1 MTADEQPQPRRLR
14 IYGIRNCDTMKKAFA
29 WLNDHGLA
37 FEFVDYRQQGISA
50 DQLAAWSK
58 RCDWKLLLNTR
69 GTTWRKLAEE
79 QHRDIDESRA
89 LQLMAAH
96 PSLIKRPLI
105 DCGDHLLVGFDRQRY
120 ASELTASMEFPEPTE
135 TE

>member
-50 DQLAAWSK
+50 DQLAEWSK

-120 ASELTASMEFPEPTE
+120 ASELTASMEFPESTE

>member
-1 MTADEQPQPRRLR
+1 LRHHEESLYLAERSWPRFRLR
-14 IYGIRNCDTMKKAFA
+14 
-29 WLNDHGLA
+29 GLPPA
-37 FEFVDYRQQGISA
+37 RISA
-50 DQLAAWSK
+50 DQLAAWSQ

-79 QHRDIDESRA
+79 QRRNIDESRA

-96 PSLIKRPLI
+96 PSLIKRPVI
-105 DCGDHLLVGFDRQRY
+105 DCGEQLLVGFDRQRY
-120 ASELTASMEFPEPTE
+120 ASELMALMAFPESTE

>member
-1 MTADEQPQPRRLR
+1 MTADPHPTSRRLR
-14 IYGIRNCDTMKKAFA
+14 IFGIRNCDTMKKAFT

-37 FEFVDYRQQGISA
+37 FDFVDYRQQGISA
-50 DQLAAWSK
+50 QQLAAWSQ

-79 QHRDIDESRA
+79 QRRDIDESRA

-96 PSLIKRPLI
+96 PSLIKRPVI
-105 DCGDHLLVGFDRQRY
+105 DCGEHLLVGFDRQRY
-120 ASELTASMEFPEPTE
+120 ASELMALMEFPESTE

>member
-1 MTADEQPQPRRLR
+1 
-14 IYGIRNCDTMKKAFA
+14 MKKAFT

-50 DQLAAWSK
+50 DQLAEWSK